1 MALSLLNK
9 RSFLKII
16 SIQEEKTAMKSL
28 LEGIE
33 EILLMGPGPS
43 CVPPEVYTALSRK
56 TLGHLDPYF
65 LEIAE
70 ELKEMLRRIMNTKNN
85 LTIPISGTGSAG
97 MEAAFVNLVEPGD
110 RVLILLNGVFGMRMQ
125 DVAGRLGAKVDILE
139 FPWGTPVGLEAA
151 EKKIRQESY
160 KIVAVVHA
168 ETSTGVRNPVAEI
181 GAFLKGSETI
191 YLVDT
196 VTSLGG
202 IEVCM
207 DDWNTDVLYSG
218 TQKCI
223 SCPPGLAPLS
233 FSDKAMAKVNGR
245 KTKVP
250 NWYLDL
256 TLIANYWGQNRVY
269 HHTAPVNML
278 YGLYQALLLI
288 FEEGPDKVFQRH
300 RENHLALVNGL
311 KELGLAMLVEEPYR
325 LPMLNAV
332 YVPDGVNELPV
343 RQRLRSEFK
352 IEIGGGLGPLAGKIW
367 RIGLMGHTAKRE
379 NVDRLLL
386 ALRKALRRG

>member
-1 MALSLLNK
+1 
-9 RSFLKII
+9 
-16 SIQEEKTAMKSL
+16 MKSL

-97 MEAAFVNLVEPGD
+97 MEAAFVNLIEPGD

-139 FPWGTPVGLEAA
+139 FPWGTPVDLEAA

-160 KIVAVVHA
+160 KIA
-168 ETSTGVRNPVAEI
+168 
-181 GAFLKGSETI
+181 
-191 YLVDT
+191 
-196 VTSLGG
+196 
-202 IEVCM
+202 
-207 DDWNTDVLYSG
+207 
-218 TQKCI
+218 
-223 SCPPGLAPLS
+223 GLAPIS

-300 RENHLALVNGL
+300 RESHLTLVNGL
-311 KELGLAMLVEEPYR
+311 KELGLTMLVEEPYR

-332 YVPDGVNELPV
+332 CVPDGVNELPV

-367 RIGLMGHTAKRE
+367 RIGLMGHTAKEE

-386 ALRKALRRG
+386 ALRKSLRSG

>member
-1 MALSLLNK
+1 MNN
-9 RSFLKII
+9 
-16 SIQEEKTAMKSL
+16 L

-43 CVPPEVYTALSRK
+43 CVPPEVYWALSQK

-65 LEIAE
+65 LEIME
-70 ELKEMLRRIMNTKNN
+70 ELKTMLRRIMNTANN

-110 RVLILLNGVFGMRMQ
+110 PVLILKNGVFGLRMQ
-125 DVAGRLGAKVDILE
+125 DVVGRLGAQVDVLE
-139 FPWGTPVGLEAA
+139 FPWGTPVELEAVG
-151 EKKIRQESY
+151 KKVTQKSY
-160 KIVAVVHA
+160 RIVAVVQA

-181 GAFLKGSETI
+181 GRLLKSNETI

-196 VTSLGG
+196 VTGLGG
-202 IEVCM
+202 LEVQM
-207 DDWNTDVLYSG
+207 DDWKIDVLYSG
-218 TQKCI
+218 TQKCL

-233 FSDKAMAKVNGR
+233 FSEKAMDKLKAR

-256 TLIANYWGQNRVY
+256 TLIAEYWGQNRVY

-288 FEEGPDKVFQRH
+288 LEEGPEQVFRRH
-300 RENHLALVNGL
+300 KENHLALVKGLEGLGL
-311 KELGLAMLVEEPYR
+311 KMLVEEPYR

-332 YVPDGVNELPV
+332 CVPEGVDELSV
-343 RQRLRSEFK
+343 RKRLRSQYK

-367 RIGLMGHTAKRE
+367 RIGLMGHTARKE
-379 NVDRLLL
+379 NVDRLIT
-386 ALRKALRRG
+386 ALQAELGGKT